1 MHMKQTKNKI
11 KVYSYLTPKQFKL
24 VEKVME
30 QREIT
35 MPEAIRRIF
44 DDYLD
49 VLEKQDQND

>member
-49 VLEKQDQND
+49 VLEQQDQND